1 MQCLPCLLK
10 DMGAF
15 CRLKGYLCTTNTYMY
30 IYMLYMVHGGY
41 MCITWSLEIS
51 SNIRN
56 ALYHVY
62 AVVYSDISTVVP
74 FLKDAL

>member
-1 MQCLPCLLK
+1 
-10 DMGAF
+10 
-15 CRLKGYLCTTNTYMY
+15 
-30 IYMLYMVHGGY
+30 